1 MDVATPPRTPDRSKR
16 PDLTVVAA
24 LIVRD
29 AKILVCQRR
38 RDDTHSLLWEF
49 PGGKIEAGETPQQ
62 ALLRELREE
71 LGVESIIGRELF
83 RARHSYRESG
93 PELQLI
99 FFQAHV
105 DKAAVLQNL
114 VFEGFE
120 WSEFSA
126 LPKYDFLRADQEF
139 VALLASQAIT
149 LDAPS

>member
-1 MDVATPPRTPDRSKR
+1 MDLATPLLAPVRSKR

-24 LIVRD
+24 LILRD
-29 AKILVCQRR
+29 SKILVCQRR
-38 RDDTHSLLWEF
+38 RDDTHSLQWEF
-49 PGGKIEAGETPQQ
+49 PGGKIEAGETPEQ
-62 ALLRELREE
+62 ALNRELREE

-105 DKAAVLQNL
+105 DRSAVLQNL

-120 WSEFSA
+120 WADSSA
-126 LPKYDFLRADQEF
+126 LPKYDFLRADKEF
-139 VALLASQAIT
+139 VALLASQAIPLDT
-149 LDAPS
+149 LS